1 MNVVK
6 VSEIKFYDDGRLK
19 WQRFTVIANLLVIRC
34 SIEGDDKK
42 IFAETAKIDD
52 CVVNNEQIIS
62 CQWFNEIIYNA
73 QHRRTFERILFQV
86 TDNRQRR
93 HAQMEIASK
102 IKRGEVISS
111 VNGTFMNITA
121 CFYL

>member
-19 WQRFTVIANLLVIRC
+19 RQRFTVIANLLVIRC

-62 CQWFNEIIYNA
+62 CQ
-73 QHRRTFERILFQV
+73 
-86 TDNRQRR
+86 
-93 HAQMEIASK
+93 
-102 IKRGEVISS
+102 
-111 VNGTFMNITA
+111 
-121 CFYL
+121 